1 MNNYEFWHELGNIFD
16 AVLAYQK
23 KTVEFNNRF
32 ITPWIRLG
40 NVFDRQ
46 DHNREAIE
54 GFQTATE
61 IDPENAQNWIDLG
74 DSYFKT
80 GAFEDAA
87 NSYEKAIALDPQAGW
102 PHSNLALTLA
112 SQGKLKE
119 AIPLYTKSLELFIN
133 DKDKAICWNRLGNV
147 YRKLND
153 YDNAV
158 QAFQKADNLDSEN
171 TGFRDQLDE
180 TPDVPS
186 VLAEDLSTVLS
197 QQAVSDAIE
206 MTTEADDISMEPE
219 DVNALVAEDTLA
231 ESETIHQIDA
241 ILPSEMPDAIMTE
254 SDKDGVLQEN
264 QTGSVE
270 VTVVGLPE
278 IQESTVELPMNV
290 EEATAEQELET
301 VSSEVFIAE
310 TTSALSPEA
319 SVPDVQPEMVETVI
333 EIAASLINLV
343 NADVKETDLVLEDEV
358 EASYGKDETIKTLT
372 MTFLDLVET
381 YSDNVTADT
390 GTAEYDTKEQL
401 PVENTEEAHESPVA
415 AISETGSAM
424 MTDQTVIMDET
435 VAVEDI
441 IPVEENRASCIQPT
455 IQDERS
461 EDVVLIADAMQKTI
475 EEILADEEVAIVLSN
490 QDITNEAAYEEYL
503 NDTIE
508 PVKFPST
515 DAREVT
521 QEIVDQKPVAQ
532 INNLGDVKIE
542 IDTKNAHVWNE
553 LGNVYFNSGNY
564 EDAIS
569 SYGKAIELD
578 RQFAWPYSNLAL
590 AYVQKSRF
598 AEAVLLYQRSIELF
612 TNDKDKAIIWNRLGN
627 VYRRQGDYYNAIA
640 AYQTADELDP
650 DNTTLSLK
658 SRFSLLGNFYVEQ
671 TPNYVS

>member
-1 MNNYEFWHELGNIFD
+1 MNNYEFWNELGNIFD

-54 GFQTATE
+54 GFQKAIE

-87 NSYEKAIALDPQAGW
+87 NSYEKAIVLDPQAGW

-112 SQGKLKE
+112 SQGKLKD
-119 AIPLYTKSLELFIN
+119 AIPLYTKSLELFTD
-133 DKDKAICWNRLGNV
+133 DKDRAICWNRLGNV

-153 YDNAV
+153 YDNAM
-158 QAFQKADNLDSEN
+158 QAFQKADDLDSEN

-186 VLAEDLSTVLS
+186 VLAEDLGIVLN
-197 QQAVSDAIE
+197 QQAASDAIE
-206 MTTEADDISMEPE
+206 MSTATDGIPMESK
-219 DVNALVAEDTLA
+219 DVNELVTEDTLA
-231 ESETIHQIDA
+231 ESETIHQIDV

-254 SDKDGVLQEN
+254 SDNDGGLQEN
-264 QTGSVE
+264 QTGTAE
-270 VTVVGLPE
+270 VATVYPSE
-278 IQESTVELPMNV
+278 IQEYAVEAQMNV
-290 EEATAEQELET
+290 EETAAEQEMET
-301 VSSEVFIAE
+301 VSSEIFIAE
-310 TTSALSPEA
+310 TTSALSSEA
-319 SVPDVQPEMVETVI
+319 SIPDVHPETIDAVS
-333 EIAASLINLV
+333 EIAVSLVNLV
-343 NADVKETDLVLEDEV
+343 DADAQEINLVLEDES

-372 MTFLDLVET
+372 MAFLDLVET
-381 YSDNVTADT
+381 YSDDVAVDT
-390 GTAEYDTKEQL
+390 CVSERDAKEQL
-401 PVENTEEAHESPVA
+401 PVENTEEAHESPV
-415 AISETGSAM
+415 E
-424 MTDQTVIMDET
+424 
-435 VAVEDI
+435 VEDI
-441 IPVEENRASCIQPT
+441 VPVEENRASCIQPT
-455 IQDERS
+455 AQDEGS
-461 EDVVLIADAMQKTI
+461 ENVVLIADAMRKTI
-475 EEILADEEVAIVLSN
+475 EEILADEELGVLPEQN
-490 QDITNEAAYEEYL
+490 ITNETAYEEYL

-508 PVKFPST
+508 PVEFPSD
-515 DAREVT
+515 DAGEVA

-532 INNLGDVKIE
+532 INDLGDVKIE

-564 EDAIS
+564 DDAIS

-612 TNDKDKAIIWNRLGN
+612 TNDKDKAITWNRLGN